1 MEILP
6 GRKRI
11 GPATGGRRADQREVA
26 CAGWPLLRRNVELC
40 RDPALS

>member
-6 GRKRI
+6 GRKLI

-40 RDPALS
+40 RDPALP